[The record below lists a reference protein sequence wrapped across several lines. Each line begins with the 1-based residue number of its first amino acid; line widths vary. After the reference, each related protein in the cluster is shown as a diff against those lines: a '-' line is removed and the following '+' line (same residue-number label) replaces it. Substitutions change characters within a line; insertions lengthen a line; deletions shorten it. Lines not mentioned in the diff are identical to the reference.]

1 MKMTVTKYMFVEAFS
16 DYGRG
21 NNFTRPVLEALYEYL
36 TEIEEGGE
44 EIELDVIAICCDFRE
59 DTLHNVVREHDLD
72 FDGDID
78 TLEDQVRDQMQERT
92 IVIYSDDETICYA
105 NY

>member
-1 MKMTVTKYMFVEAFS
+1 MKITVTKNMFVEAFS

-21 NNFTRPVLEALYEYL
+21 NNFTRPAREALYEYL

-44 EIELDVIAICCDFRE
+44 EIEFDVISICCDFSE
-59 DTLHNVVREHDLD
+59 DTLHDVVREHGLD

-78 TLEDQVRDQMQERT
+78 TLQDQVRDQMQERT
-92 IVIYSDDETICYA
+92 IVIYCDDETICYA